1 MALRRGLRASALF
14 LFGTINIS
22 YNEEVIIMDNMF
34 RSIDLLRE
42 CIRILNFQIEKFG
55 YVDIEYMDMDMVC
68 QIPNYIPKYTDTQF
82 GWTEKFSESNIE
94 VERLRNGTVVFVF
107 KTTEPKE
114 L

>member
-14 LFGTINIS
+14 LFSTINIS

-55 YVDIEYMDMDMVC
+55 YVDIEHMDMVC
-68 QIPNYIPKYTDTQF
+68 QIPNYVPKYTDTQF

-94 VERLRNGTVVFVF
+94 VERLLDGTIVFIF
-107 KTTEPKE
+107 KITEPKE